1 MNDDE
6 QVLALATEEGNDKM
20 VNNDGEQ
27 MIVLVPVEEIV
38 NQKRRKKETSILP
51 RTQNTILNYFH
62 KM

>member
-6 QVLALATEEGNDKM
+6 QVLALGDEEGNDKM

-38 NQKRRKKETSILP
+38 NQKGRKKKTSILP
-51 RTQNTILNYFH
+51 RNQNTILNFFH